1 MEAELRQVET
11 EKLGRGGHMEAELRQ
26 VKTEKLGGGEHMEAV
41 LWQVENEKFGE
52 WGSSLMAFIC
62 FLCPFFIN

>member
-1 MEAELRQVET
+1 MEAELRQVEP
-11 EKLGRGGHMEAELRQ
+11 EKLGW
-26 VKTEKLGGGEHMEAV
+26 GGEHMEAL

>member
-1 MEAELRQVET
+1 MEAELRQVEP
-11 EKLGRGGHMEAELRQ
+11 EKLGW
-26 VKTEKLGGGEHMEAV
+26 GGEHMEAV

-52 WGSSLMAFIC
+52 WGSSLMALIC